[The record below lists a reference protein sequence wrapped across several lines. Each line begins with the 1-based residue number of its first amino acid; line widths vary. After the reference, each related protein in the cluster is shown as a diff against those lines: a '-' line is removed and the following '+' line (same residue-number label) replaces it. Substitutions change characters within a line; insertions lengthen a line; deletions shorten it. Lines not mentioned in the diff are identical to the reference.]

1 VASVALVVAILAG
14 TVAGGIVWLTSDGGS
29 KRSSVSVAT
38 SLAPASTDGAS
49 VPGTDALQP
58 VATVSYAFTASF
70 DSKSSTA
77 SLTGLASPTG
87 AARLKNAVVSVG
99 QLENQLEIQDGPEPD
114 NGAAVDDAVT
124 LLSSMRSDLT
134 AGTLAFD
141 GQTFS
146 LSGFYRDESSRKD
159 LQDVISLIRTPVARP
174 DLSLDPDVRG
184 EPSTTS
190 PVTSGNGTLQISASP
205 TTFSV
210 PADGKLHVFPVTL
223 RPSGGS
229 TRLCLNSRAITG
241 ANEQGLLM
249 NYSSCGLA
257 RLVTFSSSF
266 PGTYTVV
273 DTFVDERG
281 PSGPTGT
288 VTFLVVVT

>member
-1 VASVALVVAILAG
+1 VAILAG
-14 TVAGGIVWLTSDGGS
+14 TVAGGIVWLTGDDGS
-29 KRSSVSVAT
+29 KRSAAT
-38 SLAPASTDGAS
+38 VPTSSAPAAPDDVST
-49 VPGTDALQP
+49 PGTDALQP

-99 QLENQLEIQDGPEPD
+99 RLENQLEIQDGPEPD
-114 NGAAVDDAVT
+114 NGAAVDDAIT
-124 LLSSMRSDLT
+124 LLASMRRDLT

-146 LSGFYRDESSRKD
+146 LSGFYREESARQD

-184 EPSTTS
+184 EPSTTA
-190 PVTSGNGTLQISASP
+190 PITIGNGTLQITASP
-205 TTFSV
+205 TTFKF

-223 RPSGGS
+223 RPTGGS
-229 TRLCLNSRAITG
+229 NRLCLNSRTVNG
-241 ANEQGLLM
+241 PNEQGLLM

-266 PGTYTVV
+266 PGTYTVI
-273 DTFVDERG
+273 DTFIDERG
-281 PSGPTGT
+281 PGGPLGT
-288 VTFLVVVT
+288 VTFLIVVT